1 MLILIFF
8 SFLFSLS
15 IQTVITNTASLGTIL
30 SSETYL
36 DIDLKYIIIF

>member
-15 IQTVITNTASLGTIL
+15 IQTVINNTASLGTIL

-36 DIDLKYIIIF
+36 DIDLEYIIIF